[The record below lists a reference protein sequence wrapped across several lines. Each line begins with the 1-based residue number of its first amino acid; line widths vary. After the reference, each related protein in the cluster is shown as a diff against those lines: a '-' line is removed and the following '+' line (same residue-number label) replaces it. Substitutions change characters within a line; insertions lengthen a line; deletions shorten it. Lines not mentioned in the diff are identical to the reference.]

1 MLSGSTQHVETSVD
15 PIGSIDLAM
24 QTIAVA
30 SADALEA
37 VAICDERRLW
47 QRDGATSM
55 TPWLAARYEMA
66 WGTAREWV
74 RIARALRNLP
84 AIAAAYRSGGL
95 SWDQLR
101 PLTRF
106 ACAETDALWAA
117 RAPSMSAAALYR
129 QARWHERILA
139 RDDEEAHHRRYLSL
153 SPDHEMPLWYLE
165 GCLPAEQGAIV
176 EAALERRAQ
185 EIALADEPDDPVGAR
200 LADAL
205 VELVAGSKGE
215 GASNT
220 MLVVHAMREPWWPRS
235 RRSDHRSRRRSWVS
249 G

>member
-1 MLSGSTQHVETSVD
+1 MLVGTTPQPGTEID
-15 PIGSIDLAM
+15 PIGSIDRAM

-106 ACAETDALWAA
+106 ACAETDASWAA
-117 RAPSMSAAALYR
+117 RAPSMSPAGLYR
-129 QARWHERILA
+129 EARRHERIRLRDA
-139 RDDEEAHHRRYLSL
+139 EDIYRGRSLSMWWDDELSIC
-153 SPDHEMPLWYLE
+153 YLE
-165 GCLPAEQGAIV
+165 GTLPSEQGSTV
-176 EAALERRAQ
+176 QAALTRRAE
-185 EIALADEPDDPVGAR
+185 EIVLADQPDDPGAR
-200 LADAL
+200 
-205 VELVAGSKGE
+205 
-215 GASNT
+215 ASPT
-220 MLVVHAMREPWWPRS
+220 
-235 RRSDHRSRRRSWVS
+235 
-249 G
+249 